1 MSRRINVT
9 RRVSAGLVVLAAGAV
24 LAGCG
29 AASTT
34 ASPPAHSAAA
44 ATTASPARLVG
55 TALMTIDG
63 VTVHVPSSKPS
74 VLVFLSIS
82 CADCSAATNAAAQ
95 ASRTIGDKASFLGVD
110 LDPGVPAQ
118 DLNDFLG
125 SVNAKNLPT
134 VIDAKFALLG
144 KYKVSALSS
153 VLVIDPGGKVTF
165 RAVNPTANAITAAV
179 AQSS

>member
-1 MSRRINVT
+1 MSRRISLT
-9 RRVSAGLVVLAAGAV
+9 RRVSAGLAMLAAGAV

-29 AASTT
+29 TATT
-34 ASPPAHSAAA
+34 VSRPPAPSAAA
-44 ATTASPARLVG
+44 GTTAGAPPAAG
-55 TALMTIDG
+55 TALRTIDG
-63 VTVHVPSSKPS
+63 LTVHVPSSKPS

-82 CADCSAATNAAAQ
+82 CADCSAAAKAVAQ

-134 VIDAKFALLG
+134 VIDEKAALTAK
-144 KYKVSALSS
+144 YQVTALSS
-153 VLVIDPGGKVTF
+153 VLVVDPAGKVTY
-165 RAVNPTANAITAAV
+165 RAVNPSASAITAAV